1 MSGCLSDAPIA
12 SQIPRSGFR
21 RGAAWRLF
29 LIVLVVLTTFLG
41 RAVPASAAAIAVT
54 SFRADFDNDGIP
66 DTVTVINDGRSSQ
79 VRVWLSHLSRFR
91 VLRIPDEVVA
101 VVATDLNADGRV
113 DVRASTRRKGVFVWL
128 NQGRGHLR
136 RVKPSA
142 PVLTTLNR
150 FGGPSPFVPSS
161 FARWLSDD
169 DPPSGSLPDFERS
182 YHGRGGITRAL
193 IRAPDITSLDDR
205 TTTPPRAPP
214 ST

>member
-1 MSGCLSDAPIA
+1 MSGCLTDAPSG
-12 SQIPRSGFR
+12 SQMPRPGFR
-21 RGAAWRLF
+21 LGMAGRLF
-29 LIVLVVLTTFLG
+29 LTVLVVLTTLLS
-41 RAVPASAAAIAVT
+41 RPVPASAAAIAVT

-113 DVRASTRRKGVFVWL
+113 DVRASTRRKGVFVWV

-136 RVKPSA
+136 RVRPSA
-142 PVLTTLNR
+142 PSLTTLNR

-161 FARWLSDD
+161 FTRWLSDD

-182 YHGRGGITRAL
+182 FHGRGGITRPL
-193 IRAPDITSLDDR
+193 IRSPDIISANDC

-214 ST
+214 SI